1 MTYVANH
8 TNKRC
13 YVSCGDRCTCGG
25 GDFLPELPNKME
37 NRTVVRISTSFWSSN
52 GTLNVKKSIRLL
64 VKKSNG
70 DHSIFEDASCVG
82 AESALKSI
90 TNLDSVEDGVYE
102 IVVRVLGR
110 DFESGYPD
118 DWEYVL
124 YPYSG

>member
-1 MTYVANH
+1 MTYVSND

-13 YVSCGDRCTCGG
+13 FVSCGDRCTCGG
-25 GDFLPELPNKME
+25 NFLPELPNKIE

-70 DHSIFEDASCVG
+70 DHLIFEDASCVG